1 LVTANDITNGKPHP
15 DPYLKGA
22 SKLGFS
28 PSDCVVLEDVP
39 AGVRS
44 GKTAGA
50 KVIAFTTTVE
60 SAVLRRSGA
69 DWVLQSCADITLAA
83 PAEPTRRLSPHHLRS
98 DDKKLTLSL
107 HLPG

>member
-1 LVTANDITNGKPHP
+1 
-15 DPYLKGA
+15 LKGA

-44 GKTAGA
+44 GKAAGA

-60 SAVLRRSGA
+60 SAVLRQSGA
-69 DWVLQSCADITLAA
+69 DWVLQSCADIALAA
-83 PAEPTRRLSPHHLRS
+83 PAGRTRRPHHLRS
-98 DDKKLTLSL
+98 NGKKLTLSL